1 MEGIIT
7 AGHGV
12 VSTSYQSSPN
22 ERVENIGE
30 IGSIFLPPRWVEMTA
45 RSFGA
50 KLVRKFAPIDFPDVR
65 ICSVLCTED
74 LGPVVSTIFQRVLYS
89 EFHDLDAQNIV
100 QLEDV
105 LESVANND
113 LFEIEVIRTGLLNQR
128 RILKVCGNW
137 LRTNEKMIGGFFET
151 NGKANH
157 IQQLYFVAPVFHY
170 HAFEAD
176 ALESLLSVI
185 WK

>member
-1 MEGIIT
+1 MEGSLI

-12 VSTSYQSSPN
+12 ASAYYQSLQS
-22 ERVENIGE
+22 ERINDIGDV
-30 IGSIFLPPRWVEMTA
+30 GSICLPPRWIEMSA

-50 KLVRKFAPIDFPDVR
+50 KLVRKFAPADFPDVR

-74 LGPVVSTIFQRVLYS
+74 LGPVVTTNFQKILHS
-89 EFHDLDAQNIV
+89 EFHDLDVRQIV
-100 QLEDV
+100 ELEDV

-113 LFEIEVIRTGLLNQR
+113 LFEIEVIRTGLLNHR

-151 NGKANH
+151 DGTANH
-157 IQQLYFVAPVFHY
+157 IQQLYFVAPIFHY